1 MRGVGCAVGG
11 VGCAVCVCVCSE
23 RGGVCSVCV
32 YVQWEGWSV
41 EEGGVESTGDRQIKA
56 PAILCEKEAKKRW

>member
-1 MRGVGCAVGG
+1 M
-11 VGCAVCVCVCSE
+11 CSE
-23 RGGVCSVCV
+23 RGGMCSGRGVCAVRR
-32 YVQWEGWSV
+32 WGV

>member
-1 MRGVGCAVGG
+1 MQWEGG
-11 VGCAVCVCVCSE
+11 VCSGRGGVCSE
-23 RGGVCSVCV
+23 RGGMCSGRGVCAVRR
-32 YVQWEGWSV
+32 WGV